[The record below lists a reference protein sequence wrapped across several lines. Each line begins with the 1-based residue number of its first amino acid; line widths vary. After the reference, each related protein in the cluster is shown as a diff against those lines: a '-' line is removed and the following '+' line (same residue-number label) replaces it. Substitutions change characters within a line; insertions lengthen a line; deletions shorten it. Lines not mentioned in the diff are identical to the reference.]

1 MIPLITPHYN
11 TKPYKEEA
19 LQVLVSINNSMLGL
33 TEVNLD
39 QDDPI
44 CLEKLSDIRKSRFDN
59 NMDFYLCVVR
69 ENEHVFLFEGSKFME
84 AFLRKKKALLNPLT
98 KQPIESFEVLKSTK
112 QAPNFQH
119 FMMQEDVQV
128 YPRYLPILWNDQ
140 TRSQEQIG
148 EYYFGMGNCYYKG
161 RVVEKDI
168 EQALEFYK
176 KALENGYKKT
186 LEQGNEKAIL
196 NLCHLMRAL
205 VKKSEI
211 ENIMPLFENLKIS
224 HPCFYIE
231 LGRLCNIKYGI
242 NKEIEHIR
250 PAAFCGNYDAIVR
263 LIDIY
268 ELSTVRDTEQAK
280 LWRSA
285 LPEEWQASKMSLFR
299 KHLEAINYPW
309 NHTQKL
315 DFPEELLKEKA
326 EMEQKNFL
334 ETKEKIFSKKV

>member
-1 MIPLITPHYN
+1 MIPLISSHYN
-11 TKPYKEEA
+11 TKPHTREPLQA
-19 LQVLVSINNSMLGL
+19 LVFVNNSVLGL
-33 TEVNLD
+33 TEVSLD

-44 CLEKLSDIRKSRFDN
+44 CLEKLADIRQSRFDY

-69 ENEHVFLFEGSKFME
+69 ENEHIFLFEGSKFME

-112 QAPNFQH
+112 LSPNFQH

-128 YPRYLPILWNDQ
+128 YPRYLPILWNDP
-140 TRSQEQIG
+140 TRSQEQVG

-168 EQALEFYK
+168 EQALGFYK
-176 KALENGYKKT
+176 KAVIKGS
-186 LEQGNEKAIL
+186 EKAVMSLYVIAKDL
-196 NLCHLMRAL
+196 KKQDLEEAL
-205 VKKSEI
+205 
-211 ENIMPLFENLKIS
+211 LFLENLKFHIA
-224 HPCFYIE
+224 
-231 LGRLCNIKYGI
+231 GI
-242 NKEIEHIR
+242 YLTNAKICYRIDLFDKEIAYTR
-250 PAAFCGNYDAIVR
+250 KQAFLGDYSAIVR

-280 LWRSA
+280 LWRSV